1 MHYKPLSTV
10 DRIEKASL
18 LTNKIIVKALKS
30 NRGDSIRAMNDVD
43 LKMMLA
49 TVFYVVYNKLE
60 AEAQRAYDYKF
71 DKCVIEW
78 VCGIIDESA
87 EFKPRSDVE
96 IEEEVTAYFEI
107 DGKLQYREVEL
118 ESFIAL
124 PGVDKSVY
132 WLTQQ
137 MKMGELGKLYNPYS
151 LADRLEKA
159 GILTDAEIMTALLDE
174 RSDVIREMSHSDL
187 KYLWKGVFSLSYQ
200 ELYTEAADNF
210 EQACEKYV
218 PEWDGIA
225 NDPRKNFK
233 PKTKFEIDQEIK
245 AYFKEQ
251 GMLN

>member
-1 MHYKPLSTV
+1 MQFNPLSH
-10 DRIEKASL
+10 IEIIGRTNI
-18 LTNKIIVKALKS
+18 LTNRIIVKALQS
-30 NRGDSIRAMNDVD
+30 NRGDSIRAMNDAD
-43 LKMMLA
+43 LKMMVESVINA
-49 TVFYVVYNKLE
+49 VCNKLTD
-60 AEAQRAYDYKF
+60 EAQRVYEDTCDPTA
-71 DKCVIEW
+71 
-78 VCGIIDESA
+78 G
-87 EFKPRSDVE
+87 FKLISDVE
-96 IEEEVTAYFEI
+96 IEKEVTAYFEI
-107 DGKLQYREVEL
+107 DGKLKYRNVEL

-200 ELYTEAADNF
+200 ELYAEAADNF

-225 NDPRKNFK
+225 NDPRKNFR